1 MPLKMLLNNYIYK
14 RTYFYSQSLKG
25 FLQKIQSF
33 VKTETLR
40 NFKNI
45 NYLHVG
51 EILITARSVFLDYMT
66 LPLKSKHLH
75 ISVCKINSLKW
86 KEWIK

>member
-14 RTYFYSQSLKG
+14 RTYFYKVSLLKD
-25 FLQKIQSF
+25 FYKKIQSF

-40 NFKNI
+40 NFKNS

-51 EILITARSVFLDYMT
+51 KILITARSVFLDYMT

-86 KEWIK
+86 KE

>member
-1 MPLKMLLNNYIYK
+1 MLLNNYIYK
-14 RTYFYSQSLKG
+14 RTYFYKVSLLKD
-25 FLQKIQSF
+25 FYKKIQSF

-40 NFKNI
+40 NFKNS

-51 EILITARSVFLDYMT
+51 KILITARSVFLDYMT
-66 LPLKSKHLH
+66 LPVKSKHLH

-86 KEWIK
+86 KE